1 MLSWMKDIDTTIL
14 VALIMGIPSIIL
26 ILSQSRQRKVSV
38 SKDVGETY
46 KQLLEALKQEI
57 ERLSSRIDIMEKEK
71 EQENQ
76 RTADLENLVENLNT
90 ILKEHIKSNADLRSG
105 VVILREQIIEK
116 KEVPKYD
123 LPPELSFEVIEGK
136 NGQ

>member
-105 VVILREQIIEK
+105 VVILRE
-116 KEVPKYD
+116 
-123 LPPELSFEVIEGK
+123 
-136 NGQ
+136 